1 MRTLKLN
8 QSLLYALIA
17 GLLAA
22 LVVSAFHAVIT
33 EPLIDQAI
41 ALEETAHEAGPHTH
55 AANTTDDAP
64 IISRDNQKIGLWIG
78 YILLGS
84 SWAVLFG
91 SVYYLGQS
99 HLPGQSLNEKSI
111 FLVAVSLWIFA
122 ILPALK
128 YPATPPGVGDPNTIY
143 FRQATYL
150 SLLGIG
156 ALGAVLAAAVYWR
169 SKANGLK
176 RWLPSLYVIIFV
188 TLSAILLLPNNPDA
202 MTAPMSLVN
211 NFRVLSVLG
220 LLLFWLVFGVTHRF
234 QLNRFIQ

>member
-1 MRTLKLN
+1 M
-8 QSLLYALIA
+8 
-17 GLLAA
+17 
-22 LVVSAFHAVIT
+22 
-33 EPLIDQAI
+33 
-41 ALEETAHEAGPHTH
+41 
-55 AANTTDDAP
+55 
-64 IISRDNQKIGLWIG
+64 
-78 YILLGS
+78 
-84 SWAVLFG
+84 LFG

-176 RWLPSLYVIIFV
+176 RWLLSLYVIIFV

>member
-1 MRTLKLN
+1 MDR
-8 QSLLYALIA
+8 LYFARQQLGRA
-17 GLLAA
+17 FW
-22 LVVSAFHAVIT
+22 VS
-33 EPLIDQAI
+33 
-41 ALEETAHEAGPHTH
+41 
-55 AANTTDDAP
+55 
-64 IISRDNQKIGLWIG
+64 
-78 YILLGS
+78 ILLGAITS
-84 SWAVLFG
+84 AG
-91 SVYYLGQS
+91 SII
-99 HLPGQSLNEKSI
+99 KRKIDI
-111 FLVAVSLWIFA
+111 FSRSQFMDICDFA
-122 ILPALK
+122 CAKIPR
-128 YPATPPGVGDPNTIY
+128 PPPGVGDPNTIY

-176 RWLPSLYVIIFV
+176 RWLLSLYVIIFV

>member
-55 AANTTDDAP
+55 AANPTDDAP

-128 YPATPPGVGDPNTIY
+128 YPATPRVSAIRIR
-143 FRQATYL
+143 F
-150 SLLGIG
+150 
-156 ALGAVLAAAVYWR
+156 
-169 SKANGLK
+169 
-176 RWLPSLYVIIFV
+176 IFV
-188 TLSAILLLPNNPDA
+188 KPLI
-202 MTAPMSLVN
+202 
-211 NFRVLSVLG
+211 
-220 LLLFWLVFGVTHRF
+220 
-234 QLNRFIQ
+234 